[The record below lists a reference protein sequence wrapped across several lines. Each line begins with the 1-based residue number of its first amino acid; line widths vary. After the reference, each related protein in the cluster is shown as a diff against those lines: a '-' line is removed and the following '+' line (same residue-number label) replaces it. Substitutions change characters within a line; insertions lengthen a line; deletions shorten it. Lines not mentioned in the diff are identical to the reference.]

1 MAIPSSCSSRHDGSA
16 DVRDLTLPHGQAV
29 PLGMRLRPI
38 NLLIALCAT
47 AWTLVSAAAEPGPL
61 VLEAKIPLGD
71 VKGRI
76 DHLAVDVA
84 HRRLFVAE
92 LGNNTVA
99 VIDLDGKVVRRLQGF
114 DEPQGVAY
122 LARTQT
128 LYVANGGNGEL
139 RAFRG
144 TKLEPVGKLALDGDA
159 DNIRIDRDQARIY
172 VGAGSGNLSIIDAA
186 AFKKVGEIALKGHP
200 ESFQLDGAGSRIY
213 VNVPDAKEVA
223 VVDLAASKQIASWS
237 TANLRSNYPMAL
249 DAPRNR
255 VLVAFRQPTTL
266 VAYDAASGAVQER
279 VEICGD
285 ADDVF
290 IDTRRSY
297 VYVAC
302 GQGVIDVLAPRD
314 GHTTRVAR
322 IDTSQGAR
330 TAYFSPDLDRLF
342 LAVRASGAEGAA
354 IWVFRPV

>member
-1 MAIPSSCSSRHDGSA
+1 M
-16 DVRDLTLPHGQAV
+16 
-29 PLGMRLRPI
+29 
-38 NLLIALCAT
+38 
-47 AWTLVSAAAEPGPL
+47 SAAAEPGPL

-84 HRRLFVAE
+84 HRRLFIAE
-92 LGNNTVA
+92 LGNNTVG
-99 VIDLDGKVVRRLQGF
+99 VIDVDGRKVVRRLAGF

-122 LARTQT
+122 LARTDT

-139 RAFRG
+139 HAFHG
-144 TKLEPVGKLALDGDA
+144 AQLEPLGKLALDDDA

-172 VGAGSGNLSIIDAA
+172 VGAGSGNLAIIDAA
-186 AFKKVGEIALKGHP
+186 AFKKIGEIGLKGHP
-200 ESFQLDGAGSRIY
+200 ESFQLDAASSRIY

-223 VVDLAASKQIASWS
+223 VVDRSTSKQIASWS
-237 TANLRSNYPMAL
+237 TASLRANYPMAL
-249 DAPRNR
+249 DAQRNR
-255 VLVAFRQPTTL
+255 VLVAFRQPAAL
-266 VAYDAASGAVQER
+266 VSYDAASGAVQER

-290 IDTRRSY
+290 IDARRSY

-302 GQGVIDVLAPRD
+302 GQGVIDVLTKRGD
-314 GHTTRVAR
+314 RTTRVAR

-330 TAYFSPDLDRLF
+330 TALFSPDLDRLF

-354 IWVFRPV
+354 VWVFRPV

>member
-1 MAIPSSCSSRHDGSA
+1 M
-16 DVRDLTLPHGQAV
+16 
-29 PLGMRLRPI
+29 
-38 NLLIALCAT
+38 
-47 AWTLVSAAAEPGPL
+47 SAAAERGPL

-84 HRRLFVAE
+84 HRRLFIAE
-92 LGNNTVA
+92 LGNNTVG
-99 VIDLDGKVVRRLQGF
+99 VIDIDGRKVVHRLEGF

-122 LARTQT
+122 LARTDT
-128 LYVANGGNGEL
+128 LYVANGGTGEL
-139 RAFRG
+139 HAFSG
-144 TKLEPVGKLALDGDA
+144 AQLQLVGKLALDDDA

-172 VGAGSGNLSIIDAA
+172 VGAGSGNLAIIDAA
-186 AFKKVGEIALKGHP
+186 TFKKITEIGLKGHP
-200 ESFQLDGAGSRIY
+200 ESFQLDAAGARIY

-223 VVDLAASKQIASWS
+223 VVDRSTSKQIASWS

-249 DAPRNR
+249 DAQGNR
-255 VLVAFRQPTTL
+255 VLVAFRQPAAL
-266 VAYDAASGAVQER
+266 LSYDAATGAVQER

-290 IDTRRSY
+290 IDARRSY

-302 GQGVIDVLAPRD
+302 GQGVIDVLTSRGD
-314 GHTTRVAR
+314 RTTRVAR
-322 IDTSQGAR
+322 IDTRQGAR
-330 TAYFSPDLDRLF
+330 TALFSPDLDRLF

-354 IWVFRPV
+354 VWVFRPV